1 MKKVSNSEVETIQIA
16 EEFASYLNKGDVV
29 ILEGDL
35 GAGKTRFVRGIAK
48 GLGIKNWERVKSPTY
63 TIRNT
68 YIGKIPLYHFDLYRI
83 EGTVGLDEIGI
94 DDEELDSGVTV
105 VEWGKIMEDFF
116 DKKTIIVKIIVVDE
130 SAREIVYEI

>member
-1 MKKVSNSEVETIQIA
+1 MRKVSRSEEDTIKIA
-16 EEFASYLNKGDVV
+16 EEFASKLKKGDLV

-63 TIRNT
+63 TLRNT
-68 YIGKIPLYHFDLYRI
+68 YAGKIPLYHFDLYRI
-83 EGTVGLDEIGI
+83 DGMVGLDEIGI
-94 DDEELDSGVTV
+94 DDEELDGGVTV

-116 DKKTIIVKIIVVDE
+116 DKKTIIVKIIVVDDNI
-130 SAREIVYEI
+130 RDIVYEI